1 MEYLCRKW
9 QRIWSTFCKHF
20 PVVSSFM
27 TYHRVCNY
35 INTTGVTSGAGI
47 VYTSGAPEFTLGFSR
62 VSVTRSLVLCAC
74 FVDHCLSFCTFS
86 FGHYVVC
93 SSLIYGFWLHLW
105 PLCCL
110 FFFDIRILITPLISF
125 CHCVVCSS
133 LIYGFWLHLWYLV
146 VLVLSV
152 LLWYTD
158 SDYTFGI
165 LWPLCCLV
173 LFNMRILIPPLVSCG
188 HCFVSSSLI
197 YGFWLHHWYLVT
209 IVVSVLLWYTDSDY
223 TFGILW
229 PLRCLIFFDIRIL
242 ITPLVSSNFS

>member
-1 MEYLCRKW
+1 MCM
-9 QRIWSTFCKHF
+9 FC
-20 PVVSSFM
+20 
-27 TYHRVCNY
+27 
-35 INTTGVTSGAGI
+35 
-47 VYTSGAPEFTLGFSR
+47 
-62 VSVTRSLVLCAC
+62 RSLFVLLYFFLWPLC
-74 FVDHCLSFCTFS
+74 CLFFFDKRILITPLAIVLSVLLWYTDS
-86 FGHYVVC
+86 DYTFGHCVVC
-93 SSLIYGFWLHLW
+93 SSLIYGFWLHLWPLCCLLLWYTDYNYTFGHCVVCSSLKYGFWLHLW

-125 CHCVVCSS
+125 CLCVVCSS